1 MTVLAGT
8 GLPHNAIVSGVP
20 PTMAT
25 GAPGTT
31 PSWRLTW
38 ILRSLFPLSLRASN
52 Y

>member
-8 GLPHNAIVSGVP
+8 GVPHNWVVIRLP

-25 GAPGTT
+25 GPREQH
-31 PSWRLTW
+31 PPELTW